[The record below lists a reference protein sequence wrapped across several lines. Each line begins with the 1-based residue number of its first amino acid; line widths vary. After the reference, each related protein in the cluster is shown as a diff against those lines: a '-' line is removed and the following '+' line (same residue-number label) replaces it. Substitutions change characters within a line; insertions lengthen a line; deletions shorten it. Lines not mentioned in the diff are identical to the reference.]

1 MEMESLAKKN
11 LWSFSWIG
19 ITKFDTSF
27 NYFIYNKMIQAKTK
41 ESIVNGVGVKQY
53 AIVEEANKTYRPTME
68 DSIVVS

>member
-1 MEMESLAKKN
+1 
-11 LWSFSWIG
+11 
-19 ITKFDTSF
+19 
-27 NYFIYNKMIQAKTK
+27 MIQAKTK